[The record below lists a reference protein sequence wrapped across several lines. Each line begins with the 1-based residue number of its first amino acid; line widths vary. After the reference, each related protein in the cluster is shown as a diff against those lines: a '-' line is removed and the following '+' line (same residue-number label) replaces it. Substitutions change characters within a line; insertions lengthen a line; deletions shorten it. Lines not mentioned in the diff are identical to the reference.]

1 MKQLELMSE
10 LTLKEKENINGGCA
24 NALPREDGSGCIIG
38 IPDFILHPGGIF
50 GPIWG
55 CGCR

>member
-1 MKQLELMSE
+1 MKNLKLMSE
-10 LTLKEKENINGGCA
+10 LTLKEKENTNGGCA
-24 NALPREDGSGCIIG
+24 NVMPRRPGGDCIIG
-38 IPDFILHPGGIF
+38 IPEIFFPEDIF